1 MNLRSIF
8 GKSPEVPYWA
18 EGFQPAELDQF
29 LAEVTTFFQSK
40 PYAFEVNAAEGIVTW
55 SIPEQGNCITGL
67 HNVCIDYLHWSPAE
81 REPELH
87 DWLTMAT
94 AAFLGPGAAQLS
106 KEEKLTGLRIKVMPP
121 LKGYSPEPGNFREL
135 ESNLLAVLAMDE
147 DGSVYMSNFAQD
159 PDIGSIDDMF
169 DRALENTLRALTTV
183 QGTLPISY
191 QNGAITI
198 FQDPMNVYINTVALG
213 FDLLTPTP
221 LPYGIIAAM
230 PDRHITITVAIGP
243 GLSFDALQNLQ
254 RQTQEDFEESAYQT
268 SPDVYWV
275 QNRIFKRLEF
285 GEESSPNLQELLALV
300 TSSETN

>member
-8 GKSPEVPYWA
+8 GKSPQVPYWA

-29 LAEVTTFFQSK
+29 LAEVTAFFRSK
-40 PYAFEVNAAEGIVTW
+40 PYAFEVDAAEGIVIW
-55 SIPEQGNCITGL
+55 SVPERGTCRTGL
-67 HNVCIDYLHWSPAE
+67 HNVCIDYLHWSADE
-81 REPELH
+81 REQELH
-87 DWLTMAT
+87 GWLKRAT
-94 AAFLGPGAAQLS
+94 APFLGRAASQLS
-106 KEEKLTGLRIKVMPP
+106 KEEKLASLRIKVMPP
-121 LKGYSPEPGNFREL
+121 LKGYSHEPGNFREL
-135 ESNLLAVLAMDE
+135 ESNLLAVLARDE
-147 DGSVYMSNFAQD
+147 DGSVYMSNLAQD
-159 PDIGSIDDMF
+159 PDIGPIDDVF
-169 DRALENTLRALTTV
+169 DLALENTLRAMTTE
-183 QGTLPISY
+183 QGNLPISY
-191 QNGAITI
+191 QKGAFTI

-243 GLSFDALQNLQ
+243 GLSFDALQTLQ

-285 GEESSPNLQELLALV
+285 GEESSPNLQELVALV

>member
-8 GKSPEVPYWA
+8 GKSPQVPYWA

-29 LAEVTTFFQSK
+29 LAEVTAFFHSK

-94 AAFLGPGAAQLS
+94 AAFIGPSVSHLS
-106 KEEKLTGLRIKVMPP
+106 KEEKLASLRIKVMPP
-121 LKGYSPEPGNFREL
+121 LNGYSHEPGNFREL

-147 DGSVYMSNFAQD
+147 DGSVYMSNLAQD
-159 PDIGSIDDMF
+159 PDIGPIDDVF
-169 DRALENTLRALTTV
+169 DLALENTLRAMTTE
-183 QGTLPISY
+183 QGTRPISY
-191 QNGAITI
+191 QKGAFTI

-221 LPYGIIAAM
+221 LPYGMIAAM
-230 PDRHITITVAIGP
+230 PDRHLTITVAIGP

-285 GEESSPNLQELLALV
+285 GEESSPNLQELVALV